1 MPDDRVR
8 RRTAAAL
15 RARRSRR
22 YEEARSVVAAV
33 AAPGRKVASELA
45 CESEENEDEADGVDV
60 ARERRREAAC
70 GEDADDEGEGE
81 DERKER
87 ARRERETGET
97 SSGGSRRRKRRERS
111 GRLREAG
118 RRRSEETCAGAR
130 RLRSSGAARADGQVG
145 GAVWWRMSA
154 RSLTIPES
162 EVLGAVLVW
171 PAGCRR
177 GRGGIWGAGGE
188 GDRRRSRRAA
198 GVSGRERQ
206 LDGWSLEKW
215 SGSRV
220 ADSVIVAF

>member
-1 MPDDRVR
+1 MPDDRDR
-8 RRTAAAL
+8 RRTAAAS

-33 AAPGRKVASELA
+33 AVPGRKVASELA
-45 CESEENEDEADGVDV
+45 FESDENEDDADGVDV

-81 DERKER
+81 EERKER

-118 RRRSEETCAGAR
+118 RRRREETCAWVR
-130 RLRSSGAARADGQVG
+130 RLRSSGAARADGQVD

-154 RSLTIPES
+154 RSLTKPES
-162 EVLGAVLVW
+162 EVVGAALVW

-177 GRGGIWGAGGE
+177 GGGGIWVGE
-188 GDRRRSRRAA
+188 GDRRRSRRPA
-198 GVSGRERQ
+198 GVSGWERQ
-206 LDGWSLEKW
+206 LGCRW
-215 SGSRV
+215 RN
-220 ADSVIVAF
+220 

>member
-1 MPDDRVR
+1 M
-8 RRTAAAL
+8 
-15 RARRSRR
+15 
-22 YEEARSVVAAV
+22 VAAV

-45 CESEENEDEADGVDV
+45 CESDENEDDADGVDV

-118 RRRSEETCAGAR
+118 RRRREETSAG
-130 RLRSSGAARADGQVG
+130 ARADGQVG

-154 RSLTIPES
+154 RSLTIPDS
-162 EVLGAVLVW
+162 EVVGPALVW

-177 GRGGIWGAGGE
+177 GGGGIWGGE

-198 GVSGRERQ
+198 GVSGRERH
-206 LDGWSLEKW
+206 LGGRSLEKW

-220 ADSVIVAF
+220 ADSVTVAF